1 MVKCSLETLP
11 PLVILL
17 VPHALHCTL
26 LSIEDL
32 ESHLISELLKEYANI
47 IRGYMHM
54 CISNDQVLAIALLL
68 KGCQLPSDYQL
79 RDMPYPLIASTMSDC
94 T

>member
-1 MVKCSLETLP
+1 MVERSLETLP
-11 PLVILL
+11 LLVILL
-17 VPHALHCTL
+17 VPHALHRTL

-47 IRGYMHM
+47 IRGYMHI

-68 KGCQLPSDYQL
+68 KGCQLPSNY
-79 RDMPYPLIASTMSDC
+79 
-94 T
+94 

>member
-1 MVKCSLETLP
+1 MVKRSLETLP
-11 PLVILL
+11 LLVILL

-47 IRGYMHM
+47 IGYMHIY
-54 CISNDQVLAIALLL
+54 ISNDQVLAIALLL
-68 KGCQLPSDYQL
+68 KGCQLPSDY
-79 RDMPYPLIASTMSDC
+79 
-94 T
+94 